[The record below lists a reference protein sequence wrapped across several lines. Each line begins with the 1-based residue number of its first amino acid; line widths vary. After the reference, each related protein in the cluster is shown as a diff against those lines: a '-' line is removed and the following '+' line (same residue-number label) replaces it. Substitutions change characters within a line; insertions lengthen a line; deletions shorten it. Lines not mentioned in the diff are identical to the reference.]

1 MKITTTDWREQ
12 WLKHRHLEETV
23 KKIATLH
30 NRAVQ
35 LSWFKREQV
44 AQSAYW
50 MHSCRVPEK
59 DIFNKKVLTDAMC
72 LPTCVLNLLFPFEI
86 WFTPTNK
93 ILNLIP
99 NYEPHR
105 KEFIPFKYYCYFYK
119 EKTWLMK
126 LFNHIMIQLC
136 CNSENYNGS
145 QAFAWFNLFID
156 SKGFIPLY
164 V

>member
-1 MKITTTDWREQ
+1 
-12 WLKHRHLEETV
+12 
-23 KKIATLH
+23 
-30 NRAVQ
+30 
-35 LSWFKREQV
+35 
-44 AQSAYW
+44 

-99 NYEPHR
+99 NYEPHG
-105 KEFIPFKYYCYFYK
+105 KEFIPFKYYCYFYE
-119 EKTWLMK
+119 EKNRVDEIVQLYNDSVMLYFLK
-126 LFNHIMIQLC
+126 LQ
-136 CNSENYNGS
+136 
-145 QAFAWFNLFID
+145 QQP
-156 SKGFIPLY
+156 GFCM